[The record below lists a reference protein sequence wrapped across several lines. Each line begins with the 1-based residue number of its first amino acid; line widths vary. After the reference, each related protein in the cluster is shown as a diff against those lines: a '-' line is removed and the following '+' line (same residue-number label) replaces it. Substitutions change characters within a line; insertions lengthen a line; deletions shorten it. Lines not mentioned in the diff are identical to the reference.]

1 MRNPIRHI
9 SISGNSSKVES
20 AGRALVAL
28 VFLTALWFDPVQ
40 PVRNNVLGMVLMA
53 GFLAWSVVLM
63 AIARASW
70 WWDHRLARTA
80 HLIDIAV
87 FVAAVYYTEAPSTD
101 FSSPFMAFAVL
112 LLVKARLRWDLRATA
127 WTALALVTLNLAVS
141 GTMAEVGYAI
151 DLQRVGRRTAY
162 MMLLAVLLVWMGLER
177 RVALDLP
184 FPVLPPRTAGRPDRG
199 LDREPGDAR
208 GDGQHGAHPLELLI
222 ATALRFAREAT
233 TARSA
238 AIAWSAEQEPWI
250 MLAVSADGAGDV
262 GQTRLG
268 PEFLGPEFLGPDAI
282 VPDTAQQPPARA
294 GGGAVLFDST
304 RQRALAFATSGR
316 RIALR
321 LERPPTLAAHLGI
334 ATGIS
339 VPITSDAGGG
349 RLLLWDLADPGFDRL
364 TLASQAAGEIG
375 RAFEREERA
384 RLAQVVAVN
393 GAVSGVRE
401 AIARDLHDSAAQFLA
416 GTMFRLE
423 ALRRRMVGEPD
434 SGTVPGP
441 VSGPAP
447 GTVPGPVPGKVPG
460 PVPGKAPDKAP
471 GVDPGA
477 EILTIKNAMR
487 LEQAQLRHL
496 IGQLR
501 RGETADRQTDMGQ
514 ELTALLGELGAHW
527 GVATTLDCGP
537 EPVWAPITVPVTL
550 GHEVRQLVR
559 EGVANAAR
567 HGGGDAVRVELAS
580 AGAWLW
586 LTIDDNGR
594 GFPPEAVERGGDIT
608 LRPRSIAG
616 RVAALGGSLAIESV
630 KPHGARLSIKLP
642 LRPVASE
649 GRVALDPA
657 GAAAAAPTPADA

>member
-1 MRNPIRHI
+1 MRNPIRPI
-9 SISGNSSKVES
+9 SISGNSSRVES

-40 PVRNNVLGMVLMA
+40 PVRNNGLGMGLLA

-63 AIARASW
+63 GIARTSW
-70 WWDHRLARTA
+70 WWDHRLARAA

-127 WTALALVTLNLAVS
+127 WTALALIVLNLAVS
-141 GTMAEVGYAI
+141 GTMAEVGYPI
-151 DLQRVGRRTAY
+151 DLQRVGRRIAY

-177 RVALDLP
+177 RVGLDLP
-184 FPVLPPRTAGRPDRG
+184 FPLLPPQPDRR
-199 LDREPGDAR
+199 LDRKPDD
-208 GDGQHGAHPLELLI
+208 GDGADEGHPLELLI
-222 ATALRFAREAT
+222 ATALRFARET
-233 TARSA
+233 TSARSA

-250 MLAVSADGAGDV
+250 MLAVSADEPGDV
-262 GQTRLG
+262 RMTRLG
-268 PEFLGPEFLGPDAI
+268 PEFLGPEFLGPEFLGPELLGLETI
-282 VPDTAQQPPARA
+282 VPDTEPQPPVLAA
-294 GGGAVLFDST
+294 SGAVLFDST
-304 RQRALAFATSGR
+304 RQRALAFATHGR

-321 LERPPTLAAHLGI
+321 PARPPTLAAHLGI

-339 VPITSDAGGG
+339 APITSDAGSG
-349 RLLLWDLADPGFDRL
+349 RLLLWELADPGFDQL
-364 TLASQAAGEIG
+364 TLAQAAAGEIG

-423 ALRRRMVGEPD
+423 ALRRRVVGD
-434 SGTVPGP
+434 VAPGP
-441 VSGPAP
+441 S
-447 GTVPGPVPGKVPG
+447 
-460 PVPGKAPDKAP
+460 P
-471 GVDPGA
+471 GVDAGA

-501 RGETADRQTDMGQ
+501 RGETADRQIDLRE
-514 ELTALLGELGAHW
+514 ELTALLGEVGAHW

-537 EPVWAPITVPVTL
+537 EPIWAPIAVPVTL

-567 HGGGDAVRVELAS
+567 HGGGDAVRIELAS

-586 LTIDDNGR
+586 LTIGDNGR
-594 GFPPEAVERGGDIT
+594 GFPPETVGPGGEIT

-616 RVAALGGSLAIESV
+616 RVAALGGSLAIEPAQ
-630 KPHGARLSIKLP
+630 PHGARLSIGLP
-642 LRPVASE
+642 LRPVAGE
-649 GRVALDPA
+649 GRIALDPRRA
-657 GAAAAAPTPADA
+657 AEAAAISAADA

>member
-364 TLASQAAGEIG
+364 TLARAAAAEIG

-434 SGTVPGP
+434 SATVPGP
-441 VSGPAP
+441 VSGP
-447 GTVPGPVPGKVPG
+447 VSGPVPG
-460 PVPGKAPDKAP
+460 
-471 GVDPGA
+471 VDPDA
-477 EILTIKNAMR
+477 EIMAIKSAMR

-501 RGETADRQTDMGQ
+501 RGETADRQTDIGQ

-527 GVATTLDCGP
+527 GVAATLDCGP

-567 HGGGDAVRVELAS
+567 HGGGDAVQVELAS

-586 LTIDDNGR
+586 LAIADNGR

-608 LRPRSIAG
+608 MRPRSIAG
-616 RVAALGGSLAIESV
+616 RVAALGGSLEIRSV
-630 KPHGARLSIKLP
+630 KPHGARLSIGLP
-642 LRPVASE
+642 LRPIVAE
-649 GRVALDPA
+649 DLIALDP
-657 GAAAAAPTPADA
+657 GATDAAPIPAVA

>member
-1 MRNPIRHI
+1 MLDARARPIERRAVRNLALLI
-9 SISGNSSKVES
+9 SFSGNSSKVES

-40 PVRNNVLGMVLMA
+40 PVRNNVLGMALLT

-63 AIARASW
+63 EIAWRSW
-70 WWDHRLARTA
+70 WWDHRLARAA
-80 HLIDIAV
+80 HLIDITV

-112 LLVKARLRWDLRATA
+112 LLVKARLRWDWRATA
-127 WTALALVTLNLAVS
+127 WTALVLIALNLAVS
-141 GTMAEVGYAI
+141 GTMAEVGYPI

-177 RVALDLP
+177 RVGLDLP
-184 FPVLPPRTAGRPDRG
+184 FPMLPARPDRG
-199 LDREPGDAR
+199 PDRRPDGD
-208 GDGQHGAHPLELLI
+208 DDDEQQESHPLELLI
-222 ATALRFAREAT
+222 DTALRFAREAT
-233 TARSA
+233 SARHA

-250 MLAVSADGAGDV
+250 MLAVTAGEDGDV
-262 GQTRLG
+262 RRTRLG
-268 PEFLGPEFLGPDAI
+268 PERLGPEFFESPEFFE
-282 VPDTAQQPPARA
+282 AQASAHNGQARPSTR
-294 GGGAVLFDST
+294 GDSGAVLFDSG
-304 RQRALAFATSGR
+304 RQRALAFTTRGR

-321 LERPPTLAAHLGI
+321 PERPPALAAHLGV

-339 VPITSDAGGG
+339 VPITSDAGSG

-364 TLASQAAGEIG
+364 TLARAAAGEIG

-423 ALRRRMVGEPD
+423 ALRRRMVSEHD
-434 SGTVPGP
+434 
-441 VSGPAP
+441 PAI
-447 GTVPGPVPGKVPG
+447 
-460 PVPGKAPDKAP
+460 DL
-471 GVDPGA
+471 GA
-477 EILTIKNAMR
+477 EIIAIKDAMR

-501 RGETADRQTDMGQ
+501 RGETADRQTDLRE
-514 ELTALLGELGAHW
+514 ELTALLGEVGAHW

-537 EPVWAPITVPVTL
+537 ETIGVPIWAPIAVPVTL

-567 HGGGDAVRVELAS
+567 HGGGDAVRIELAS

-586 LTIDDNGR
+586 LAIADNGR
-594 GFPPEAVERGGDIT
+594 GFPPEAIGPGGEIAV
-608 LRPRSIAG
+608 RPRSIAG
-616 RVAALGGSLAIESV
+616 RVAALGGSLAIEAAQ
-630 KPHGARLSIKLP
+630 PHGARLSIGLP
-642 LRPVASE
+642 LRMVAGE
-649 GRVALDPA
+649 TAPAPIPDPISS
-657 GAAAAAPTPADA
+657 GA